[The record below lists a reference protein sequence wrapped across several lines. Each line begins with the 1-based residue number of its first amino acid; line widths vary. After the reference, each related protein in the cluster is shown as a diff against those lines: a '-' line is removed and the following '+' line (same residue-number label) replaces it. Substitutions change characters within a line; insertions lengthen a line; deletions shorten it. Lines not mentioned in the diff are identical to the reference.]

1 MDRYNAYELT
11 SGEIAGFSLRTGA
24 LFALALAGAY
34 VALNAH
40 GAAWTVIGL
49 VMLLAGGVVIAAYI
63 VPAWAAWV
71 THLRRDDAARIAEI
85 MATTPA
91 LLQAE
96 AETKLTE
103 ARTALVREIADL
115 PQSALDYA
123 LRMIETGGALVDGAL
138 LKWRL
143 DGTEYPAAWALVW
156 YNAYQTHSTIP
167 RDSEWSPEYPLPR
180 EDWRRLASAMA
191 RHLVRMGVAEQVPG
205 PVGPRWAKSASP
217 ERRADALRQSGV
229 IIAAGLYAASV
240 EVGGADV

>member
-1 MDRYNAYELT
+1 MKYNTYEMT
-11 SGEIAGFSLRTGA
+11 TGEITGLGFRA
-24 LFALALAGAY
+24 ACLFALALVGGY
-34 VALNAH
+34 ITSSAH
-40 GAAWTVIGL
+40 SVIWQIVGL
-49 VMLLAGGVVIAAYI
+49 VMLAAGGLVIAAYM